1 MSPTPLPV
9 FLHLLANPK
18 LVPGAA
24 MLVFQADADEVLSQ
38 LAADDGFV
46 ELAAGFPCLLA
57 SGPALALAPDLQAS
71 LNAAGCIVVEPNA
84 LHRSDE
90 TTPPALPAP
99 AQWLQGDWYLA
110 PPLRPT
116 SAQSASRTLALRLLQ
131 LVMAD
136 AETRDIEAVLRQD
149 PTLSYHLLRLVN
161 SLGMGA
167 TRRVTSFSQAIVI
180 LGRMQL
186 RRWLNLM
193 LFAARSDDHRAGML
207 LARVALRSRT
217 MELLA
222 KDAGLDRADQDQ
234 AFMAGMFSLLGVL
247 FGTPLAELIKPLQLS
262 EELTAALLQRQGDIG
277 RLLHLLEQADQFE
290 AAGVAR
296 LLADLQLTPVQ
307 FTLRSV
313 EACHWMLGIAR
324 EVEGGAHG

>member
-9 FLHLLANPK
+9 FLHLLASSK
-18 LVPGAA
+18 LAPGAA
-24 MLVFQADADEVLSQ
+24 LLVFQAGAADVLSQ
-38 LAADDGFV
+38 LAADHGFG

-57 SGPALALAPDLQAS
+57 SGPALAPDLLAS
-71 LNAAGCIVVEPNA
+71 LNAAGCTVVEPSA

-90 TTPPALPAP
+90 ATPPVLPAP

-110 PPLRPT
+110 PPQHPT
-116 SAQSASRTLALRLLQ
+116 TAQSASRALALKLLQ

-180 LGRMQL
+180 LGRTQL

-247 FGTPLAELIKPLQLS
+247 FGTPLPELVKPLQLS
-262 EELTAALLQRQGDIG
+262 DELTAALLQRQGEIG
-277 RLLHLLEQADQFE
+277 RLLHMVEQADQFD
-290 AAGVAR
+290 AAGVTS
-296 LLADLQLTPVQ
+296 LLAELQLTPAQ

-313 EACHWMLGIAR
+313 EACQWMLGIAR
-324 EVEGGAHG
+324 DVEGGAHG